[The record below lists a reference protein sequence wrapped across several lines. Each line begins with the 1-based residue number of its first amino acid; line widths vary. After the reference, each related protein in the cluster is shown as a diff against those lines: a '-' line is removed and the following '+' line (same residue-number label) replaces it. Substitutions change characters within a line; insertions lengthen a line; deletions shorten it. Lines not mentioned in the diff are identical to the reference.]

1 MPSMDSG
8 APTDAP
14 TARNAAEERVLQ
26 FGRDFD
32 EQWRK
37 AKPIFDDRSSGSRRN
52 AFALW
57 RELLAEA
64 LSRHF
69 VAGAADD
76 FSTSF
81 SSPPHYGPQVET
93 LIGSEI
99 DGDTARVQTR
109 GRPPLEPIHEYLLTA
124 QDGDWRIASLEEYHG
139 DPAEPFVDPET
150 VQERLAAT
158 SATAAF
164 ETMPAAQRAFDEV
177 HNFTE
182 REVTGLREGASS
194 QVTRSLVGTLVTTSG
209 VLAVLDGGYDNSS
222 AKPLERTVPPGYYP
236 VDRVVVDGR
245 NAAVR
250 VTFSPEAPTR
260 WRPASIPGGGH
271 VFGVDAG
278 SACLVDYPAYAA
290 QTRRDKAA
298 MWRRF
303 TEAEGPGAIEAPL
316 PEGNR
321 GIVVAS
327 GIGDGAYPVYWGIA
341 ADGAVVQLV
350 VDFLMLVKTG
360 EDGVMRHL

>member
-1 MPSMDSG
+1 MSVVLRWFG
-8 APTDAP
+8 G
-14 TARNAAEERVLQ
+14 AAEASGVEEERYEPGPL
-26 FGRDFD
+26 
-32 EQWRK
+32 
-37 AKPIFDDRSSGSRRN
+37 SG
-52 AFALW
+52 
-57 RELLAEA
+57 
-64 LSRHF
+64 
-69 VAGAADD
+69 VQ
-76 FSTSF
+76 
-81 SSPPHYGPQVET
+81 GP
-93 LIGSEI
+93 
-99 DGDTARVQTR
+99 A
-109 GRPPLEPIHEYLLTA
+109 
-124 QDGDWRIASLEEYHG
+124 
-139 DPAEPFVDPET
+139 
-150 VQERLAAT
+150 QERHGP
-158 SATAAF
+158 S
-164 ETMPAAQRAFDEV
+164 
-177 HNFTE
+177 
-182 REVTGLREGASS
+182 VT
-194 QVTRSLVGTLVTTSG
+194 QVLPRCS
-209 VLAVLDGGYDNSS
+209 VL
-222 AKPLERTVPPGYYP
+222 
-236 VDRVVVDGR
+236 VDGR

-303 TEAEGPGAIEAPL
+303 TEAEDPGAIEAPL

-341 ADGAVVQLV
+341 ADGAVAQLV